1 MTRKQYLSEE
11 FKRFI
16 QQEEVKK
23 SWYELLCEKAGNI
36 IRIEPGEDTSKDL
49 KSKLIFCNLKLEPTE
64 VYSTFV
70 LLIIL
75 TSLLAFLLSAS
86 YIFLGLGAM
95 DGLIPYLLLLLIV
108 GLGSSYYVLI
118 YPKQLAKKIRIQ
130 ASSELILAVLYMAI
144 GLKNTPN
151 LETATAF
158 AAMNIKGPLG
168 KDLRK
173 LLWDVN
179 TGKYKTIDE
188 GLHVFV
194 NKWKE
199 ENDEFTEAIDLLKTS
214 LTRTGIQRDKTI
226 DRAVELILESN
237 MERMKQYARE
247 LKNPISIIHAL
258 GMLLPVITLIL
269 FPIIAVFLPDVIEP
283 YTLVLIYDI
292 ALPITVFWFMQ
303 NVLAK
308 KPYGFPVIDIK
319 EHPDASQSGI
329 FVLNVQNKKVRLPLL
344 PISLILIALISSP
357 AIYTLLGATLET
369 PLTDRLFAGLLIFWS
384 IVIGIIF
391 FTFLSSNKNRKI
403 KKEVQEIEKDFV
415 EATFLLGVSLSSGQ
429 PLEACLEKV
438 SRRIKGQKIS
448 GLFKQLLYVIKQ
460 FGATLKDAVFN
471 KSYGVI
477 KEYPSSLIQ
486 NVLKIMVESSRKGL
500 GVTASI
506 LVTVSNYL
514 RDINRVDEYLKE
526 LLEETSSSMK
536 LLTSVLVPLACGIV
550 VGMSSILIMILL
562 FVADLFTTM
571 PVSEEV
577 GSVPF
582 LGTFAMEDVMPVE
595 VFLIVVGVYMISTLV
610 TLSVF
615 IVRLEHGD
623 DWVEMQ
629 YLISNNLLKGAA
641 IFTFVLLMVHFVFGA
656 MIPLG

>member
-1 MTRKQYLSEE
+1 
-11 FKRFI
+11 
-16 QQEEVKK
+16 
-23 SWYELLCEKAGNI
+23 
-36 IRIEPGEDTSKDL
+36 
-49 KSKLIFCNLKLEPTE
+49 
-64 VYSTFV
+64 
-70 LLIIL
+70 
-75 TSLLAFLLSAS
+75 
-86 YIFLGLGAM
+86 M

-179 TGKYKTIDE
+179 IGRYKTIDE

-562 FVADLFTTM
+562 FVANLFTAM

-582 LGTFAMEDVMPVE
+582 LGTFTMEDVMPIE

-615 IVRLEHGD
+615 IVRLEYGD

-641 IFTFVLLMVHFVFGA
+641 IFTFVLLIVHFVFGA